1 MSLADALKK
10 STSVTAALSSFQSA
24 QLRYGNQ
31 LHQYGVGLGNRWA
44 RAVNG
49 RNND

>member
-1 MSLADALKK
+1 MLLAGALEK
-10 STSVTAALSSFQSA
+10 SSSVKAALSSFQSV

-44 RAVNG
+44 RP
-49 RNND
+49 